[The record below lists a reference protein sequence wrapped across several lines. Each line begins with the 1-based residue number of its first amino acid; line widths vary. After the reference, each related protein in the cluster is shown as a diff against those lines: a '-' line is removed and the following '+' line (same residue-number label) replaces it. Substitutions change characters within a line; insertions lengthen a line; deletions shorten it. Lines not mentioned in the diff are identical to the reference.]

1 MTTQVEYRLR
11 LTTHVKR
18 SLLEAKNIVD
28 DLTIDTN
35 THYETNRLIIEVAKM
50 IQKEDL
56 KG

>member
-1 MTTQVEYRLR
+1 MTTQAEYRLR

-28 DLTIDTN
+28 NFTIGTN

-50 IQKEDL
+50 IQKIDIE
-56 KG
+56 G